1 MRLITAA
8 TTCACT
14 PVLIGIACVRWMLVL
29 RKNLPHWRNAA
40 GLTSILILSVLW
52 LRLAVTWL
60 VLARDSTFVDFL
72 SSDWREFEI
81 FLPAYY
87 VLAALPLALTLK
99 GTARVMMIL
108 AWMCISGHHSVF
120 GYT

>member
-1 MRLITAA
+1 MSLVIAA
-8 TTCACT
+8 ITCACA
-14 PVLIGIACVRWMLVL
+14 PILIGSGCVRWMLVL

-52 LRLAVTWL
+52 LQQAVTWL
-60 VLARDSTFVDFL
+60 ALARDGTFVGFL

-81 FLPAYY
+81 FLSVYY
-87 VLAALPLALTLK
+87 FLAALPLALTLK
-99 GTARVMMIL
+99 GAARVMMIL
-108 AWMCISGHHSVF
+108 AWMCISGFHSAF

>member
-1 MRLITAA
+1 MSLVIAA
-8 TTCACT
+8 ITCACA
-14 PVLIGIACVRWMLVL
+14 PILVGIAWAKWMLVL
-29 RKNLPHWRNAA
+29 RQNLPHWRNAA
-40 GLTSILILSVLW
+40 GLTSILILSALW
-52 LRLAVTWL
+52 LQQAVTWL
-60 VLARDSTFVDFL
+60 VLARDSTFVGFL

-81 FLPAYY
+81 FLPVYY

-108 AWMCISGHHSVF
+108 AWMCITGFHAGF